1 MGMTATTIVEDG
13 VRVTMGRAGR
23 FQFRHIVFPAS
34 SFLPAFEPEVP
45 YVVVVLDG
53 AMDKIFARTTQTLG
67 AASVVTMPAGARH
80 ATRFGRTG
88 TTVLLLLPAEEE
100 GPSLSDWNGIVAGL
114 RHVHDGRL
122 TGLGWR
128 VAGELAASDSVSRLA
143 AEGYGLELVSDLM
156 RGADEGRPA
165 GRPPAWLAAVRER
178 LHEIPGN
185 APALGELA
193 VEVGVH
199 PSHLARV
206 FRRHHGTSIGAYA
219 RRLRL
224 DWATAQLAAGETCL
238 ALLAAEAGFADQSH
252 FTRAFKR
259 HTGLTPARYRSAVR
273 RDC

>member
-23 FQFRHIVFPAS
+23 FQFRHIVFPGS
-34 SFLPAFEPEVP
+34 SFLPAFDPEFP

-53 AMDKIFARTTQTLG
+53 EMDKIFARSTQTLG
-67 AASVVTMPAGARH
+67 AGSIVTMPAGARH

-88 TTVLLLLPAEEE
+88 TTVLLLLPAEEAAPAHSE
-100 GPSLSDWNGIVAGL
+100 WDGIVAGL

-143 AEGYGLELVSDLM
+143 AEGYGLELVSGLM
-156 RGADEGRPA
+156 RGADEGRTA
-165 GRPPAWLAAVRER
+165 GRPPAWLAPVRDR
-178 LHEIPGN
+178 LHELPGA
-185 APALGELA
+185 APGLGELA
-193 VEVGVH
+193 AEVGVH

-224 DWATAQLAAGETCL
+224 DWATAQLAAGEECL

-252 FTRAFKR
+252 FTRSFKR

-273 RDC
+273 GD